1 MVQGR
6 HSLLGCVLMA
16 SLSSFQSAQISF
28 RLPLIE
34 RIRLPCPN
42 PIRGG
47 SEATDHERLFQ
58 ELLDMS
64 HSTSS
69 LRLRNGER
77 GRGLFTN
84 TSQRKG
90 DTLLRIP
97 LEACIREAR
106 HASDEEKSKILSRAT
121 TDVEDPEAL
130 TWDVRMAIKLLKKTG
145 KLDSDDESEIFW
157 MKYQDLLP
165 RPDTLSQ
172 PLCLSP
178 SMLSEFQH
186 SELATGGLMQQ
197 RRLRMLFP
205 DLMPAADSAD
215 SDYPSNLQWAFAC
228 VRSRAFTVT
237 SKKNATSTDEEDDE
251 FAFVPFLDMTNHGDP
266 NADFFCDRANNYF
279 VLHALTDI
287 PEGREVLISYRAEMC
302 NRIYQAL
309 YGFVP
314 QGGNY
319 NDNIEFPDSLKADE
333 LMAPLLEQALGLDQP
348 DGEQILSS
356 DPRLNSALMSFPLT
370 IEMPEDGVDGNAE
383 VEKAQK
389 LLDYVTEQ
397 RRVMSTTLEEDLS
410 LVTDYTRDPS
420 SLDPRKVSA
429 VHYRIER
436 KRLLDKAMGILQGYI
451 DVLYKSGN

>member
-1 MVQGR
+1 
-6 HSLLGCVLMA
+6 
-16 SLSSFQSAQISF
+16 
-28 RLPLIE
+28 
-34 RIRLPCPN
+34 
-42 PIRGG
+42 
-47 SEATDHERLFQ
+47 
-58 ELLDMS
+58 MS

-145 KLDSDDESEIFW
+145 KLDSDDESVIRFFPPCLSFGEVRVQEIFW

-165 RPDTLSQ
+165 RPDTLSQVAPFLVSLAVLTVSQ

-237 SKKNATSTDEEDDE
+237 SKKQNATSTDEEDDE